1 MSISDAE
8 LKAKFTEAFK
18 TDDNFIDALECAENG
33 SQMKE
38 VLLRKGI
45 DVTEEEAESFLTQI
59 KMGEKSE
66 FSEDEM
72 EVVSGGNLIGGAA
85 ILAGLYFF
93 GRGLRDGRRCR

>member
-18 TDDNFIDALECAENG
+18 TDDNFIDELECAENG

-59 KMGEKSE
+59 KMHKTSTDLDISIDCTFRTGHVASWC
-66 FSEDEM
+66 SI
-72 EVVSGGNLIGGAA
+72 VA
-85 ILAGLYFF
+85 
-93 GRGLRDGRRCR
+93 

>member
-18 TDDNFIDALECAENG
+18 TDDNFIDELECAENG

-59 KMGEKSE
+59 KKKKKSE